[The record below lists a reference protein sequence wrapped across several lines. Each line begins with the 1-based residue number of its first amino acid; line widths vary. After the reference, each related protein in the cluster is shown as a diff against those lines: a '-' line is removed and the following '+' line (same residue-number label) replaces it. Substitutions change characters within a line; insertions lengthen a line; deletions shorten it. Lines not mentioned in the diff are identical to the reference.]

1 MREESEGEKR
11 SPPTLFLFFTNFYYY
26 FNWLK
31 FLFIL
36 FCSFLTFGLKMFFSF
51 LANDCDLF
59 LHIMLALRYYYS
71 MMLRGDQSLL
81 RGHDYSTETT
91 SCWHAPRPLCNSRIL
106 MGRSEVGIGVL
117 FYLNWF
123 SSPMSDTQLDSLL
136 ATVSSSFFFRY
147 EEPDF
152 PDTM

>member
-1 MREESEGEKR
+1 MWEERFKHKSEREKSEGEKG
-11 SPPTLFLFFTNFYYY
+11 SPPTLFLFFTDFYYY

-31 FLFIL
+31 ILFYSFLFFFDIWTKNV
-36 FCSFLTFGLKMFFSF
+36 FLPF

-59 LHIMLALRYYYS
+59 LHIMLALRYYHS

-81 RGHDYSTETT
+81 RGHNYSTETT

-106 MGRSEVGIGVL
+106 MGRSKVGIGVL

-136 ATVSSSFFFRY
+136 ATVSSSFF
-147 EEPDF
+147 
-152 PDTM
+152 

>member
-1 MREESEGEKR
+1 MWEERFKHKSEREKSEGEKG
-11 SPPTLFLFFTNFYYY
+11 SPPTLFLFFTDFYYY

-31 FLFIL
+31 ILFLFF
-36 FCSFLTFGLKMFFSF
+36 FCYFLTFGLKMFFLPF

-59 LHIMLALRYYYS
+59 LHIMLALRYYHS

-81 RGHDYSTETT
+81 RGHNYSTETT
-91 SCWHAPRPLCNSRIL
+91 SCWHAPRPLCNTRIL
-106 MGRSEVGIGVL
+106 KGRSEVGIGVL

-136 ATVSSSFFFRY
+136 ATVSSSFF
-147 EEPDF
+147 
-152 PDTM
+152 